1 VSFALLHAP
10 LATGPDGEW
19 RPAYSRFAGTFGG
32 AVVSSAWS
40 GRPITAPRVFEGFGW
55 SLSSYFQ
62 DALWA
67 EFGPDVKRFSQ
78 RLTNRLRKQHQAAV
92 VDTGNP
98 PRALAVSDETVGVS
112 NEVSGQSSPK

>member
-1 VSFALLHAP
+1 VAVTSVWDRWP
-10 LATGPDGEW
+10 L
-19 RPAYSRFAGTFGG
+19 
-32 AVVSSAWS
+32 
-40 GRPITAPRVFEGFGW
+40 TAPHLAGAFGFSAGI
-55 SLSSYFQ
+55 YFP